1 MKRIFTVLTLL
12 VMLSL
17 SESLYAQD
25 SHRSGEKRQKVAK
38 VDLNK
43 VKEATFQGGTI
54 DDFALWVD
62 SQVDIPRA
70 FSLSSIS
77 RIVLVEFMVMED
89 GSLADVRAVFGSNP
103 EFNNAA
109 VKIVARSPKWEP
121 AEYNGRKVSSRY
133 TVPVI
138 FDNE

>member
-1 MKRIFTVLTLL
+1 MKKIFTVLALM
-12 VMLSL
+12 VMLPL
-17 SESLYAQD
+17 SESIYAQD
-25 SHRSGEKRQKVAK
+25 SPKSGERQKVAK

-70 FSLSSIS
+70 FSSSTIS
-77 RIVLVEFMVMED
+77 RVVLVEFMVTEN
-89 GSLADVRAVFGSNP
+89 GSVADVHAVFGSNP
-103 EFNNAA
+103 DLNNTA
-109 VKIVARSPKWEP
+109 VKIVASSPKWEP
-121 AEYNGRKVSSRY
+121 AEHNGRKVNSRY